1 MAIPNAEYWAE
12 RFTQLES
19 VQNRDS
25 AEYYN
30 QVAREMEKAQRAV
43 QAKIDAWY
51 GRFADNNNI
60 SIQEA
65 KKLLNS
71 RELKELKWDIETY
84 IEYGKKNAID
94 GSWKKQ
100 LENASARAHISRLE
114 AIQLQTQ
121 QQIEALYGNYLDSFD
136 TFIKDTYQNERLRTA
151 FEIQK
156 GIGIGSRF
164 DSIDTDKLE
173 TLIKKPWAV
182 DGENFSTRIWKSK
195 NQLINNLHTQLVQ
208 TCILGQSVDKSA
220 SQLARLTHA
229 YDLDFRTAK
238 SQSARLINTEGAYF
252 STLSRKNTFQELD
265 VEEYEIV
272 STLDNKTSEICQDMD
287 GKHFPVSQMK
297 IGVNAP
303 PFHVNCRTTTV
314 PYFNDEFTEDDVRIA
329 RGEDGQT
336 YYIPA
341 NMTYKEWENSFVKGD
356 TKDLKPTGSK
366 TNKIVKTIADCK
378 TTEDVAEF
386 IKEQKWFRV
395 AELRSGTYDTNESI
409 KLDGVDL
416 DVAKTLYENNR
427 VLFEKYPKLAGE
439 LNSFNS
445 AQLRPKTYA
454 QCSYGLGHGGIAVN
468 SKWFNDF
475 EKLKKKYEDD
485 LAYGFHPKGTDF
497 TSIYVHEFGH
507 ALDDY
512 MSHTLKAV
520 GMNGW
525 KPKTVSAYLR
535 PKVMKACKL
544 KISDIAKEVSVY
556 ATQDAQEWFAEC
568 FAEYICSANPR
579 QVAKEFG
586 KQLEEL
592 MKGSGLL

>member
-1 MAIPNAEYWAE
+1 MAIPNAEYWSE

-19 VQNRDS
+19 VQNRNS

-30 QVAREMEKAQRAV
+30 KVAREIEKAQRAV

-51 GRFADNNNI
+51 GRFADNNNM

-71 RELKELKWDIETY
+71 KELKELKWDIETY

-94 GSWKKQ
+94 GAWKKQ

-136 TFIKDTYQNERLRTA
+136 SFIKDTYQNERLRTA

-208 TCILGQSVDKSA
+208 SCILGQSVDKSA
-220 SQLARLTHA
+220 SQLARLTHS

-272 STLDNKTSEICQDMD
+272 STLDKRTSEICQDMD
-287 GKHFPVSQMK
+287 GKHFPVYQMK

-314 PYFNDEFTEDDVRIA
+314 PYFNDEFTTEDFRVA

-336 YYIPA
+336 YYVPSD
-341 NMTYKEWENSFVKGD
+341 MTYREWENSFVNGN

-366 TNKIVKTIADCK
+366 TNKQAIEENTID
-378 TTEDVAEF
+378 
-386 IKEQKWFRV
+386 
-395 AELRSGTYDTNESI
+395 
-409 KLDGVDL
+409 
-416 DVAKTLYENNR
+416 
-427 VLFEKYPKLAGE
+427 
-439 LNSFNS
+439 
-445 AQLRPKTYA
+445 
-454 QCSYGLGHGGIAVN
+454 
-468 SKWFNDF
+468 
-475 EKLKKKYEDD
+475 
-485 LAYGFHPKGTDF
+485 
-497 TSIYVHEFGH
+497 
-507 ALDDY
+507 
-512 MSHTLKAV
+512 
-520 GMNGW
+520 
-525 KPKTVSAYLR
+525 
-535 PKVMKACKL
+535 
-544 KISDIAKEVSVY
+544 
-556 ATQDAQEWFAEC
+556 
-568 FAEYICSANPR
+568 
-579 QVAKEFG
+579 
-586 KQLEEL
+586 
-592 MKGSGLL
+592 